1 MISVGFVLGMR
12 PKINSKVCGIGEV
25 CGSFWLFVL
34 VAYVVMGELT
44 MLARDD
50 GAPVFWGSS
59 EHFQ

>member
-50 GAPVFWGSS
+50 GAAVFW
-59 EHFQ
+59 E